1 MWNIIWNRLRRLE
14 ELVAG
19 LTTNNS
25 SPIEI
30 DIGEYGIDLWSI
42 VFAGGGSISIDDT
55 DLTKQFWQN
64 VLAGKSRGVFLL
76 STNNTFG
83 TIRVAAQTLLALEQH
98 VLQLNATAAVMQN
111 EVPMF
116 VHVFLNPT
124 TISGGVHS
132 GIAGSVIV
140 APITST

>member
-1 MWNIIWNRLRRLE
+1 MWGIIWSKLIRIE
-14 ELVAG
+14 DIVSG
-19 LTTNNS
+19 LIADGG
-25 SPIEI
+25 PVEI

-83 TIRVAAQTLLALEQH
+83 TIMVAVQTTLTLEQT
-98 VLQLNATAAVMQN
+98 VSQLNATAAVMQN
-111 EVPMF
+111 GAPMF

-124 TISGGVHS
+124 TISGGVPS